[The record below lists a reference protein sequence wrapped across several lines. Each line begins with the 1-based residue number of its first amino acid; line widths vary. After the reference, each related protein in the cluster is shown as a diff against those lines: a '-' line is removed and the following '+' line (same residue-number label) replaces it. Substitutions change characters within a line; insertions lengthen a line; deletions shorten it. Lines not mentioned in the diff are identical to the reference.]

1 MRAYELATKH
11 FPSLTSKW
19 SLTEFDWDARSSG
32 RISLVA
38 KQAYSARAVV
48 DKVQPCLFSSSAFCL
63 LWSCPVNAVVGWRW
77 HRHLVHV
84 QSSRETSTKSA
95 TLWHSAASSS
105 SCCLSSLMLCRCGI
119 ELHTNWRCQAGERAE
134 KVLRNEKKQRFFTL
148 ELEGKAA
155 FFGGASCAYS
165 HGNYGQL
172 DDIGTRVTLTA
183 NRAWPTSKTAGFHAF
198 CAVGGSVQLLLRFR
212 LLFLFCFFTPKG
224 KDSWA
229 WPPPSL
235 QHCFLFAWGFWC
247 WSCWTR
253 LLSTP
258 EEYFLCQRLEN
269 LHLVIHGWADL
280 FRLLLAQFSSV
291 PSYHH
296 VALLHMTACWE
307 ISCFYCKTKKKVCGL
322 HCCILQLSFF
332 LCFVLLMLVFFFETV
347 DNNRK

>member
-1 MRAYELATKH
+1 MKVAPPPRPRTKFTRNEYE
-11 FPSLTSKW
+11 
-19 SLTEFDWDARSSG
+19 
-32 RISLVA
+32 IC
-38 KQAYSARAVV
+38 YAV
-48 DKVQPCLFSSSAFCL
+48 
-63 LWSCPVNAVVGWRW
+63 
-77 HRHLVHV
+77 
-84 QSSRETSTKSA
+84 T
-95 TLWHSAASSS
+95 
-105 SCCLSSLMLCRCGI
+105 LSSLVLCVESYAVSLWHRTS
-119 ELHTNWRCQAGERAE
+119 HTLTLSSRWTSG
-134 KVLRNEKKQRFFTL
+134 KGFTQWK
-148 ELEGKAA
+148 EATIFYSWARGKGS

-212 LLFLFCFFTPKG
+212 LLFLFCFFMPKG

-235 QHCFLFAWGFWC
+235 QHCFLFAWGIWC

-258 EEYFLCQRLEN
+258 EEYFLWQRLEN
-269 LHLVIHGWADL
+269 LHLVIHVWADL

-291 PSYHH
+291 PRYHH
-296 VALLHMTACWE
+296 VALLHMTACWD
-307 ISCFYCKTKKKVCGL
+307 ISCFFCKTKKKVCGL